1 MAKDTFNGWVGKDLS
16 AADGNLVW
24 EAFTPKTW
32 EETDIDIEVTHC
44 GMCGSDVHTLRGGW
58 HKPEF
63 PYVVG
68 HEIVGRA
75 IRVGS
80 KVTGIKVGDRVG
92 VGAQSDSCLECNL
105 CKTDNEP
112 YCPNFVQTY
121 DMRHKNG
128 DRTMGGYADY
138 ARVPGHFAIN
148 LTPYPNI
155 PSEILAPMLC
165 GGVTMF
171 SPLKRYG
178 AGPGK
183 KVGIIG
189 LGGLGHF
196 GVMWA
201 KALRADE
208 VVVISRSRSKE
219 EDAFKIGATKFIA
232 TKDEPDWATK
242 YEKTI
247 DLIVNTVDSVDMPLQ
262 EYLGLLAPMGTMVQI
277 GAPEGNLPSFNAF
290 ALFFTNRSLTA
301 TAIGSRKEI
310 REALQ
315 LANDKGLKTWANP
328 FPMSQVNE
336 AIKAFNR
343 SEARY
348 RIVLVNEK
356 HLQQDN

>member
-1 MAKDTFNGWVGKDLS
+1 M
-16 AADGNLVW
+16 
-24 EAFTPKTW
+24 
-32 EETDIDIEVTHC
+32 
-44 GMCGSDVHTLRGGW
+44 
-58 HKPEF
+58 
-63 PYVVG
+63 
-68 HEIVGRA
+68 
-75 IRVGS
+75 
-80 KVTGIKVGDRVG
+80 
-92 VGAQSDSCLECNL
+92 
-105 CKTDNEP
+105 
-112 YCPNFVQTY
+112 
-121 DMRHKNG
+121 
-128 DRTMGGYADY
+128 
-138 ARVPGHFAIN
+138 
-148 LTPYPNI
+148 
-155 PSEILAPMLC
+155 
-165 GGVTMF
+165 
-171 SPLKRYG
+171 
-178 AGPGK
+178 
-183 KVGIIG
+183 
-189 LGGLGHF
+189 
-196 GVMWA
+196 
-201 KALRADE
+201 
-208 VVVISRSRSKE
+208 VISRSRSKE